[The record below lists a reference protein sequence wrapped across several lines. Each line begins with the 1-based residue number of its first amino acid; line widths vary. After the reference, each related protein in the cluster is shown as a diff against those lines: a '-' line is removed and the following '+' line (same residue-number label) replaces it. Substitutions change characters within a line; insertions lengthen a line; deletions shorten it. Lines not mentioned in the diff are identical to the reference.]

1 MVRSGR
7 LIVHAPVQVKP
18 WLRKETVKVAAQPGV
33 RLVDKNWQQYESH
46 SNQNYTGVIRRLHRA
61 REQLIVDREHAK
73 TAFATRLLAAQRSTM
88 TQLLDAL
95 QVRGFP
101 NINTTM
107 TDPAR
112 KALLD
117 EITRA
122 IQGELPGA
130 CTINRPLITMH
141 D

>member
-1 MVRSGR
+1 MVD
-7 LIVHAPVQVKP
+7 
-18 WLRKETVKVAAQPGV
+18 T
-33 RLVDKNWQQYESH
+33 NWQQYESH

-73 TAFATRLLAAQRSTM
+73 TAFANRLLAAQRSTM

-95 QVRGFP
+95 QARGFP

-107 TDPAR
+107 ADPAR

-122 IQGELPGA
+122 IQGELTGA